1 AKNNVNKVTIP
12 NTVKTIERYAFFKS
26 GITDLVIPGGVET
39 IEEQAFSCCSSLVKV
54 TMPSSVVNIG
64 YNAFVGCPALK
75 EIDIS
80 TKPKDSIIG
89 APWSADN
96 AKVRWQ
102 GEEAQYSYVF
112 DAKTNTIVKY
122 LGKETTIVIPSFF
135 TMPDGSECAV
145 KAIGQYAFPLAVEN
159 VTIPASVETIDIS
172 PFLYNSILK
181 EINIPDKMKDTI
193 SGAPWGGGNKALVLW
208 KDVVKADK
216 FVFDTTNKAIVKYI
230 GSDTE
235 VAVPA
240 SITLNGVPYQVETI
254 SGGAFSYN
262 DKITKVTIE
271 EGITSIGESAFSSC
285 YSLTDI
291 DIPKSVTS
299 IENDTFSYCRKLE
312 NINIPESVTSIG
324 NGAFAYCSKLENIDI
339 PKSVTAIGAGAFSV
353 CSNLKSIT
361 FACTH
366 GNAPKGMPWGA
377 PITTK
382 MLYLGDA
389 INFDHKV
396 TDIGGEYARN
406 INISAST
413 AAVSRSV
420 PQGRIAHIDLPNG
433 TTVSVGETRWP
444 TNGTKKVYKAET
456 NGTYTFKGLSSAGIE
471 TVCDVVMD
479 DIGKPTVTAQDGEMS
494 EYDAQRASKQ
504 DVCTIVNAAATDSLN
519 KAVLCTISDTDL
531 AKVQALKGGQS
542 TPVTVVAT
550 NTGIKDVTGNADIT
564 GEKIVNIKALPNP
577 KYEVKFVDFDGKEL
591 QKESLDL
598 GTAITAPTN
607 PTRVGYTFTGWTPA
621 VDKTVPAKNV

>member
-1 AKNNVNKVTIP
+1 PWGAVYATVHWKGDVTQYPFIFNTNSKAIVEYTGNGTQVNIPASFNINGVNVPVEKIGANALAKKNVNKVTIP
-12 NTVKTIERYAFFKS
+12 NTVKTIESYAFFNS
-26 GITDLVIPGGVET
+26 GITDLVIPEGVET
-39 IEEQAFSCCSSLVKV
+39 IGKYAFCNCNSLVKV

-172 PFLYNSILK
+172 PFLYNSMLK
-181 EINIPDKMKDTI
+181 EINIPDKTKDTI
-193 SGAPWGGGNKALVLW
+193 SGAPWGGGNQALVFW

-216 FVFDTTNKAIVKYI
+216 FILDTTNKAIVKYI

-444 TNGTKKVYKAET
+444 TNGTKKVYKAEG
-456 NGTYTFKGLSSAGIE
+456 NGTYTFKGLSSTGKE
-471 TVCDVVMD
+471 TVYDVVID
-479 DIGKPTVTAQDGEMS
+479 DIGKPTVTAQDGEMT

-504 DVCTIVNAAATDSLN
+504 DVYTLVNAAAQDSLN
-519 KAVLCTISDTDL
+519 KAV
-531 AKVQALKGGQS
+531 
-542 TPVTVVAT
+542 P
-550 NTGIKDVTGNADIT
+550 
-564 GEKIVNIKALPNP
+564 
-577 KYEVKFVDFDGKEL
+577 
-591 QKESLDL
+591 
-598 GTAITAPTN
+598 
-607 PTRVGYTFTGWTPA
+607 
-621 VDKTVPAKNV
+621 